1 MSEKQQSGVKIALVP
16 SFFRYNATAL
26 TATTVD
32 KSIAFGL
39 HYLFG
44 VDELIATPVGMSFGA
59 VIAFFLGRNWT
70 FMSTD
75 RKVSSQGLRFL
86 FITLGN
92 MTLNWLMVWFLRDV
106 VGMQEYVYMSLTAG
120 VFVGL
125 FFSFPMQRYFV
136 YK

>member
-1 MSEKQQSGVKIALVP
+1 MKKNQQSSVKVALVP

-32 KSIAFGL
+32 KTIAMGL
-39 HYLFG
+39 HYYFG

-59 VIAFFLGRNWT
+59 VIAYFLGRNWA
-70 FMSTD
+70 FVSKD
-75 RKVSSQGLRFL
+75 RKISSQGLRFL
-86 FITLGN
+86 FITIGN
-92 MTLNWLMVWFLRDV
+92 MTLNWLLVWFLRDY
-106 VGMQEYVYMSLTAG
+106 VGMEDYYLMSPIAG
-120 VFVGL
+120 VIVGL